1 MSLVS
6 PHFGDIGANF
16 APNRFKNMDKGY
28 YKDNDIVVK
37 IEVDGRTYSKTITP
51 ERLRAAVAKARNRNT
66 ISDGSV
72 Q

>member
-1 MSLVS
+1 MYLLTLGTLELTL
-6 PHFGDIGANF
+6 HQTN
-16 APNRFKNMDKGY
+16 FKNMNKGY

-51 ERLRAAVAKARNRNT
+51 ERLRAAVAKVRNRNT

>member
-1 MSLVS
+1 M
-6 PHFGDIGANF
+6 N
-16 APNRFKNMDKGY
+16 KDKGY
-28 YKDNDIVVK
+28 YRDNDIVVK

-51 ERLRAAVAKARNRNT
+51 ERLRDAVAKVRNRNT

>member
-1 MSLVS
+1 MYQT
-6 PHFGDIGANF
+6 D
-16 APNRFKNMDKGY
+16 FKNMDKGY

-66 ISDGSV
+66 VSDGSV

>member
-1 MSLVS
+1 M
-6 PHFGDIGANF
+6 N
-16 APNRFKNMDKGY
+16 KDKGYY